1 MLLGLE
7 LLRPFPVFGMG
18 LWKPPWPIQFP
29 SSSSGADVGST
40 PTAVPQ
46 VEESGDQGDGLKP
59 SLITDAEDATQHFQ
73 VAGGTSQKVEM
84 DVVVSGPG
92 VKGEGT
98 LDTAEDEVAGGTAGE
113 VSSQAPNLEEDD
125 DAVSSSAE
133 SQTGSVRGD
142 GSATGESKGAH
153 VMERIHAM
161 DDRGDS
167 RAVCK
172 GDAAVHQ

>member
-18 LWKPPWPIQFP
+18 LWKPPWPTQFP

-46 VEESGDQGDGLKP
+46 MEESGDRGNGPKP
-59 SLITDAEDATQHFQ
+59 SLITDAED
-73 VAGGTSQKVEM
+73 
-84 DVVVSGPG
+84 
-92 VKGEGT
+92 
-98 LDTAEDEVAGGTAGE
+98 EVAGGAAGE
-113 VSSQAPNLEEDD
+113 ASSQAPSLEEDD

-142 GSATGESKGAH
+142 GSATGESEGSCDGEDTRDGRPWRQLGGLQGRRRCAPIAH
-153 VMERIHAM
+153 
-161 DDRGDS
+161 G
-167 RAVCK
+167 
-172 GDAAVHQ
+172 GWGAAVPR